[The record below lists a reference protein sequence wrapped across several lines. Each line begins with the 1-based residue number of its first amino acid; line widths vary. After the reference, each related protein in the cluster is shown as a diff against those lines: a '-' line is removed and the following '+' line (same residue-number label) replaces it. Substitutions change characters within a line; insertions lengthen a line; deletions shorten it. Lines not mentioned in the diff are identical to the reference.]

1 MKTFNLSANIENRSF
16 EKEQYI
22 VTPNT
27 QRAVQSIINDFQSGI
42 HAFTII
48 GSYGTGKSSFLLA
61 FEADLDKSNKQKRLF
76 NPQNL
81 SFTTDYE
88 ILSIGGDYTELS
100 TLLRR
105 KLRIEG
111 HDNSILD
118 ELKEYHNKLK
128 AQNKFLLIAIDEF
141 GKVLEHAAKNNPEQ
155 ELYFMQK
162 FAEFVNVQSNQILLL
177 TTLHQNFSSYAK
189 ELTETQKNEWTKVK
203 GRFKEITFVEPI
215 EQILYLASKQIQER
229 KEITIGNNTD
239 KLYNLAKET
248 GFISNSI
255 SNVTARQLYPL
266 DMFSAYSITS
276 AITRYGQN
284 ERSLF
289 TFLFSKGVNSFLDFI
304 PHNNSTFN
312 LQNVYD
318 YIIYNFYSYLKD
330 ANADSMSWSSMQ
342 VSIERVE
349 GLDWESKNQMQ
360 DAIAII
366 KAIGLLNLY
375 SIASFKLTQKQMAE
389 YAYWAMNISNAE
401 LIINKLIQ
409 FKIIRYASYKQRL
422 MLFQGTDMD
431 LEAEIDK
438 AGVVVSRPIV
448 FIDDLNLFFNKRISP
463 VKAHYYHRGTPRF
476 FDYEILEEPLDIV
489 PTGDTDGYIELIF
502 SSKKNALGQIMKFSA
517 ENKHALIFAFFNNT
531 DEILDHLHNIRK
543 YQYILD
549 KVLIDKGD
557 QVAVNEITKLKEYEE
572 ILLNKAISDNLFP
585 PM

>member
-1 MKTFNLSANIENRSF
+1 MKTFNLSANIENSSF

-81 SFTTDYE
+81 SFTKDYE
-88 ILSIGGDYTELS
+88 ILNIVGDYTELS

-289 TFLFSKGVNSFLDFI
+289 TFLF
-304 PHNNSTFN
+304 
-312 LQNVYD
+312 
-318 YIIYNFYSYLKD
+318 LK
-330 ANADSMSWSSMQ
+330 
-342 VSIERVE
+342 
-349 GLDWESKNQMQ
+349 
-360 DAIAII
+360 
-366 KAIGLLNLY
+366 
-375 SIASFKLTQKQMAE
+375 
-389 YAYWAMNISNAE
+389 E
-401 LIINKLIQ
+401 LIH
-409 FKIIRYASYKQRL
+409 F
-422 MLFQGTDMD
+422 
-431 LEAEIDK
+431 
-438 AGVVVSRPIV
+438 
-448 FIDDLNLFFNKRISP
+448 
-463 VKAHYYHRGTPRF
+463 
-476 FDYEILEEPLDIV
+476 
-489 PTGDTDGYIELIF
+489 
-502 SSKKNALGQIMKFSA
+502 
-517 ENKHALIFAFFNNT
+517 
-531 DEILDHLHNIRK
+531 
-543 YQYILD
+543 
-549 KVLIDKGD
+549 
-557 QVAVNEITKLKEYEE
+557 
-572 ILLNKAISDNLFP
+572 
-585 PM
+585 